1 MKIVDKERER
11 DSSILDWQSGTD
23 HRFTIYGDGRLEKVK
38 QVVLTI
44 VEDGR

>member
-1 MKIVDKERER
+1 MKIVDKERE
-11 DSSILDWQSGTD
+11 SSTLDWQGGAD

-38 QVVLTI
+38 QIVLTI